1 GADALEDE
9 IGEYG
14 AGDDRVDTFRIEPLD
29 AQPLAAVRLA
39 QRPADPG
46 DFLRGG
52 DDVMQM
58 TLGGFAA
65 LIPGNGHQV
74 EHGSRGSH
82 HAAYVAGGE
91 TREHRIELFRQ
102 VVLQGRQVL
111 GLERIAGDELL
122 AQSGDADL
130 ETVQLHGLRIFG
142 QNQLDAA
149 ATDVDDE
156 RRV

>member
-1 GADALEDE
+1 DAAPARVTEALELFDALAVPGDEVEEHPFAQRPGARHQLLGADALEDE

-91 TREHRIELFRQ
+91 TREHRI
-102 VVLQGRQVL
+102 
-111 GLERIAGDELL
+111 
-122 AQSGDADL
+122 
-130 ETVQLHGLRIFG
+130 
-142 QNQLDAA
+142 
-149 ATDVDDE
+149 
-156 RRV
+156 